1 MLMTNTALH
10 DWATSPETMPVR
22 VKDPTVP
29 TTPWTPPHDE
39 EKARRYLSAVRE
51 WANVDWNEVFDD
63 LDTILHGE
71 EEISHHAAG
80 PSGGAPLPNYNDDA
94 RAQRFLMALKL
105 LVARA
110 LRDQAAKKHPDIAAL
125 IGQARTLRAEVVAGD
140 AGQTIGLVRKL
151 ARLTLDLAELLE
163 EAGIVRGLVEC

>member
-1 MLMTNTALH
+1 MTNTALR
-10 DWATSPETMPVR
+10 DETTSPETMPVR
-22 VKDPTVP
+22 VKDPTIP
-29 TTPWTPPHDE
+29 TNPWIPPHGE
-39 EKARRYLSAVRE
+39 EEARRYLSAVRE
-51 WANVDWNEVFDD
+51 WASVDWNEVYDD

-80 PSGGAPLPNYNDDA
+80 PSGGAPLPNYNNDA
-94 RAQRFLMALKL
+94 LTQRFLMALKL

-110 LRDQAAKKHPDIAAL
+110 LRDKADEKHPDIAAL

>member
-1 MLMTNTALH
+1 M
-10 DWATSPETMPVR
+10 
-22 VKDPTVP
+22 
-29 TTPWTPPHDE
+29 
-39 EKARRYLSAVRE
+39 
-51 WANVDWNEVFDD
+51 DWNEVYDD

-80 PSGGAPLPNYNDDA
+80 PSGGAPLPNHDNDA
-94 RAQRFLMALKL
+94 LTQRFLMALKL

-110 LRDQAAKKHPDIAAL
+110 LRDKADEKHPDIAAL